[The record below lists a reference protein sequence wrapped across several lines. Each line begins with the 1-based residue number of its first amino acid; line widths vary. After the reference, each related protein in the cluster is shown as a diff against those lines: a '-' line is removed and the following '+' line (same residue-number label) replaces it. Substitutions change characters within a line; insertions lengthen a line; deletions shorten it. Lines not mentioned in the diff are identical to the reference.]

1 MSFNRIAQFSAFMS
15 DNDDEFA
22 QAPRES
28 FTVNPLA
35 ASLAPWQ
42 IQLYQ
47 AAFAKA
53 KKAVEDEENY
63 QGDDWSI

>member
-15 DNDDEFA
+15 DDEFA
-22 QAPRES
+22 EALRES

-35 ASLAPWQ
+35 QSLAPWQ

-53 KKAVEDEENY
+53 QKAVEDDKNSSR
-63 QGDDWSI
+63 DWSI